1 MPLTAIPIEDN
12 DPRIRAAQTESLY
25 RHAPMALVASMLVVA
40 FVAVVMWNIFTDQR
54 ALWWSVSVGLVTL
67 LRGGCVGIFLRRGS
81 EWSTAFWQ
89 RLFLVGTVAAG
100 AACGFAGIVLY
111 VPGAVEYQAI
121 LAVALLGLGA
131 GSIASLTTYL
141 PAFYAYFTLLAVPI
155 IVRLYL
161 DGGATHTIMA
171 SIAASFYIMFVLFA
185 RDINRT
191 LVESLKLRYENVEL
205 VESLTREKDA
215 AERASIGK
223 SKFLAAASHDL
234 RQPLH
239 ALSLFANALG
249 ERIRYPEVRRI
260 VDNIQASVQSL
271 ESLFNALL
279 DISKLDSG
287 VLQPKIEDFHL
298 KTIFD
303 RLENDYRPQAGQK
316 GLELEM
322 RRCDE
327 VVRTDKTLLERILRN
342 LVTNAIRYTEEG
354 QITVSCQPA
363 HSGVRIEVGD
373 TGIGIPPEYLGEIF
387 DEYVQLNNPE
397 RDRGKGLGLGLA
409 IVDRIARLLG
419 HRLRVH
425 SVPGEGSVFSIEVPA
440 GDAAAVEPMRMEGF
454 AVAGHELRGLS
465 VLVIDDEASV
475 REAMQVLLG
484 GWGCDVIAASSEDGA
499 IAALERREAV
509 PDVVLADY
517 RLREGRTGVE
527 AIRAIEARVGGPVPA
542 MLITGDIGIDRL
554 RDVDTSGYGVLHKP
568 VKPARLRAFLK
579 HAMKQKKN
587 AIVQEG

>member
-1 MPLTAIPIEDN
+1 VPAIPIEDN
-12 DPRIRAAQTESLY
+12 DPRIRAAQIDSLY
-25 RHAPMALVASMLVVA
+25 RHASMALVASMLVVA
-40 FVAVVMWNIFTDQR
+40 FVAVVMWNIFVDR
-54 ALWWSVSVGLVTL
+54 RVLWWCMVVGFVTL
-67 LRGGCVGIFLRRGS
+67 LRAACIGAYLRRGQDM
-81 EWSTAFWQ
+81 STLFWQ
-89 RLFLVGTVAAG
+89 RLFLAGTLAAG
-100 AACGFAGIVLY
+100 AACGAAGVILY
-111 VPGAVEYQAI
+111 VPGAVEYQSI

-141 PAFYAYFTLLAVPI
+141 PAFYGYFTLLAAPV

-161 DGGATHTIMA
+161 DGGAMHSIMA
-171 SIAASFYIMFVLFA
+171 SIAGSFFVMFVLFA

-191 LVESLKLRYENVEL
+191 LVDSLKLRYENVEL
-205 VESLTREKDA
+205 VESLTRQKDA

-303 RLENDYRPQAGQK
+303 RLENDYHPQVAQK
-316 GLELEM
+316 GLTLEM
-322 RRCDE
+322 RRCNE
-327 VVRTDKTLLERILRN
+327 VVRTDKALLERILRN
-342 LVTNAIRYTEEG
+342 LVTNAIRYTEQG
-354 QITVSCQPA
+354 TITVSCQPS
-363 HSGVRIEVGD
+363 HSGVRIEVSD

-409 IVDRIARLLG
+409 IVDRIGRLLG

-425 SVPGEGSVFSIEVPA
+425 SVPGEGSVFSVEVPA
-440 GDAAAVEPMRMEGF
+440 GDPARVELMPVEGF
-454 AVAGHELRGLS
+454 AVVGQELQGLV
-465 VLVIDDEASV
+465 VLVIDDEAAV
-475 REAMQVLLG
+475 CEAMQVLLG
-484 GWGCDVIAASSEDGA
+484 GWGCDVIATSSMEMA
-499 IAALERREAV
+499 IDALSERAAT

-517 RLREGRTGVE
+517 RLRERRTGVE
-527 AIRAIEARVGGPVPA
+527 AIRAVEAHVGRPVPA
-542 MLITGDIGIDRL
+542 LLITGDIGIDRL

-579 HAMKQKKN
+579 HAMKQKN
-587 AIVQEG
+587 PGVSANV